1 MKPYADLTWY
11 TLWRLSTFQ
20 DNGLC
25 MLQTPGLT
33 RTIQFAPRL
42 YTRNSLLVKNFY
54 MAISFV
60 LESFHETS
68 MVSVA
73 YELH

>member
-33 RTIQFAPRL
+33 RTIQFALRL
-42 YTRNSLLVKNFY
+42 YTRTGGLVKNFY
-54 MAISFV
+54 MAILFV
-60 LESFHETS
+60 LESLYETS